1 MKLQLAH
8 DLGTYEEL
16 YPFMEEIEEAVD
28 IIEIGTPVILR
39 EGVSQIENVKKR
51 FPDKLIFADLKIMDA
66 GKLEADIGF
75 KAGADMVS
83 VLGLASKKTIE
94 AAKNSAIQWN
104 RKIMIDMINLEDPIR
119 KWADFMEM
127 GMDYGCLH
135 TAHDDVIDG
144 ENSLEMIEKF
154 HEAHG
159 GQQISVAGGID
170 PEKIR
175 NLKSCQPEIL
185 VVGSY
190 ITTAVDPRKAVK
202 TIRQVMNE
210 ISV

>member
-1 MKLQLAH
+1 MKLQLAY

-16 YPFMEEIEEAVD
+16 YPFMEEIEEAID

-66 GKLEADIGF
+66 GKLEAEIGF
-75 KAGADMVS
+75 QAGADMVS

-94 AAKNSAIQWN
+94 ASKNSAIQWN
-104 RKIMIDMINLEDPIR
+104 RKIMIDMINLQDPISE
-119 KWADFMEM
+119 WSGFMEM

-135 TAHDDVIDG
+135 TAHDDVTDG
-144 ENSLEMIEKF
+144 ENSLEMVEKF
-154 HEAHG
+154 HVAHG

-170 PEKIR
+170 PEKLR

-190 ITTAVDPRKAVK
+190 ITTAVDPSKAVK

>member
-1 MKLQLAH
+1 MKSTKSSLQSMHNKKPLVLA
-8 DLGTYEEL
+8 
-16 YPFMEEIEEAVD
+16 
-28 IIEIGTPVILR
+28 VIPA
-39 EGVSQIENVKKR
+39 KKISR
-51 FPDKLIFADLKIMDA
+51 RLTGKNLKRLCGHPLIAW
-66 GKLEADIGF
+66 
-75 KAGADMVS
+75 
-83 VLGLASKKTIE
+83 TID

-104 RKIMIDMINLEDPIR
+104 RKIMIDMINLEDPIM
-119 KWADFMEM
+119 KWTDFMKM

-135 TAHDDVIDG
+135 TAHDDVTDG
-144 ENSLEMIEKF
+144 ENSLETVEKF

-190 ITTAVDPRKAVK
+190 ITTAADPSKAVK

-210 ISV
+210 ISI

>member
-1 MKLQLAH
+1 
-8 DLGTYEEL
+8 
-16 YPFMEEIEEAVD
+16 
-28 IIEIGTPVILR
+28 
-39 EGVSQIENVKKR
+39 
-51 FPDKLIFADLKIMDA
+51 
-66 GKLEADIGF
+66 
-75 KAGADMVS
+75 
-83 VLGLASKKTIE
+83 
-94 AAKNSAIQWN
+94 
-104 RKIMIDMINLEDPIR
+104 MINLEDPIM
-119 KWADFMEM
+119 KWNDFMKM

-135 TAHDDVIDG
+135 TAHDDVTDG
-144 ENSLEMIEKF
+144 ENSLEMVEKF

-175 NLKSCQPEIL
+175 SLKSCQPEIL

-190 ITTAVDPRKAVK
+190 VTTAVDPSKAVK

>member
-1 MKLQLAH
+1 MKLQLAY
-8 DLGTYEEL
+8 DLGTYEEFC
-16 YPFMEEIEEAVD
+16 PFMEEIEEAVD
-28 IIEIGTPVILR
+28 IIEIGTPLILR
-39 EGVSQIENVKKR
+39 EGVLQIENLKKR

-75 KAGADMVS
+75 QVGADMVS

-119 KWADFMEM
+119 KWAGFMEM

-135 TAHDDVIDG
+135 TANDDVSDG
-144 ENSLEMIEKF
+144 ENSLEMVEKV

-175 NLKSCQPEIL
+175 NQRSCQPEIL
-185 VVGSY
+185 VVGGY
-190 ITTAVDPRKAVK
+190 ITTAVDPSKALK
-202 TIRQVMNE
+202 PIRQVMDE

>member
-1 MKLQLAH
+1 MKLQLAY

-16 YPFMEEIEEAVD
+16 YAFIEEIEESID
-28 IIEIGTPVILR
+28 IIEIGTPIILR
-39 EGVSQIENVKKR
+39 EGVSQIENVKRR

-75 KAGADMVS
+75 QAGADMVS

-94 AAKNSAIQWN
+94 AAKKSAIQWN
-104 RKIMIDMINLEDPIR
+104 RKIMIDMINLQDPIM
-119 KWADFMEM
+119 KWTDFMKM

-135 TAHDDVIDG
+135 TAHDDVTDG
-144 ENSLEMIEKF
+144 ENSLEMVKKF
-154 HEAHG
+154 YETHG
-159 GQQISVAGGID
+159 GQHISIAGGID

-190 ITTAVDPRKAVK
+190 ITNALDPSKAVK
-202 TIRQVMNE
+202 TILQVMNE

>member
-1 MKLQLAH
+1 
-8 DLGTYEEL
+8 
-16 YPFMEEIEEAVD
+16 
-28 IIEIGTPVILR
+28 
-39 EGVSQIENVKKR
+39 
-51 FPDKLIFADLKIMDA
+51 
-66 GKLEADIGF
+66 
-75 KAGADMVS
+75 
-83 VLGLASKKTIE
+83 
-94 AAKNSAIQWN
+94 
-104 RKIMIDMINLEDPIR
+104 MINLEDPIM
-119 KWADFMEM
+119 KWTDFMKM

-135 TAHDDVIDG
+135 TAHDDVTDG
-144 ENSLEMIEKF
+144 ENSLEIVEKF

-190 ITTAVDPRKAVK
+190 ITTAADPSKAVK

-210 ISV
+210 ISI

>member
-1 MKLQLAH
+1 MKLQLAY

-16 YPFMEEIEEAVD
+16 YPFMEEIEEAID

-75 KAGADMVS
+75 QAGADMVS

-94 AAKNSAIQWN
+94 AAKNSAILWN
-104 RKIMIDMINLEDPIR
+104 RKIMIDMINLEEPIM

-135 TAHDDVIDG
+135 TAHDDVTDG
-144 ENSLEMIEKF
+144 KNTFETVEKF

-190 ITTAVDPRKAVK
+190 ITTAADPSKAVK

-210 ISV
+210 ISI

>member
-1 MKLQLAH
+1 MKLQLAY

-39 EGVSQIENVKKR
+39 EGVSQIENIKKR

-75 KAGADMVS
+75 QAGADMVS

-94 AAKNSAIQWN
+94 AAKNSAILWN
-104 RKIMIDMINLEDPIR
+104 RKIMIDMINLEEPIM

-135 TAHDDVIDG
+135 TAHDDVTDG
-144 ENSLEMIEKF
+144 KNTLETVEKF

-190 ITTAVDPRKAVK
+190 ITTAADPSKAVK

-210 ISV
+210 ISI

>member
-1 MKLQLAH
+1 MKLQLAY

-16 YPFMEEIEEAVD
+16 YAFMEEIEEAID

-39 EGVSQIENVKKR
+39 EGVTQIEKVKNR

-75 KAGADMVS
+75 QAGADMVS

-94 AAKNSAIQWN
+94 AAKISAIQWK
-104 RKIMIDMINLEDPIR
+104 RKIMVDMINLVDPIM
-119 KWADFMEM
+119 KWTDFMKM
-127 GMDYGCLH
+127 GIDYGCLH
-135 TAHDDVIDG
+135 TAHDDVTYG
-144 ENSLEMIEKF
+144 ENSLETVKNF
-154 HEAHG
+154 HETHG

-190 ITTAVDPRKAVK
+190 ITNAVDPTKALK

>member
-1 MKLQLAH
+1 MKLQLAY

-28 IIEIGTPVILR
+28 IIEIGTPIILR

-66 GKLEADIGF
+66 GKLEAEIGF
-75 KAGADMVS
+75 QAGADMVS

-104 RKIMIDMINLEDPIR
+104 RKIMIDMINLEEPIM
-119 KWADFMEM
+119 KWADFMKM

-135 TAHDDVIDG
+135 TAHDDVTDG
-144 ENSLEMIEKF
+144 ENSLEIVEKF

-170 PEKIR
+170 PEKLR

-190 ITTAVDPRKAVK
+190 ITTAFDPSKAVK

>member
-1 MKLQLAH
+1 MKLQLAY

-75 KAGADMVS
+75 QAGADMVS

-94 AAKNSAIQWN
+94 AAKNSAILWN
-104 RKIMIDMINLEDPIR
+104 RKIMIDMINLEEPIM

-135 TAHDDVIDG
+135 TAHDDVTDG
-144 ENSLEMIEKF
+144 KNTLETVEKF

-190 ITTAVDPRKAVK
+190 ITTAADPSKAVK

-210 ISV
+210 ISI

>member
-1 MKLQLAH
+1 MKLQLAY

-16 YPFMEEIEEAVD
+16 YPFMEEIEEAID

-39 EGVSQIENVKKR
+39 EGVSQIENIKKR

-75 KAGADMVS
+75 QAGADMVS

-94 AAKNSAIQWN
+94 AAKNSAILWN
-104 RKIMIDMINLEDPIR
+104 RKIMIDMINLEEPIM

-135 TAHDDVIDG
+135 TAHDDVTDG
-144 ENSLEMIEKF
+144 KNTLETVEKF
-154 HEAHG
+154 HEVHG

-190 ITTAVDPRKAVK
+190 ITTAADPSKAVK

-210 ISV
+210 ISI

>member
-1 MKLQLAH
+1 MKLQLAY

-75 KAGADMVS
+75 QAGADMVS

-104 RKIMIDMINLEDPIR
+104 RKIMIDMINLEDPIM
-119 KWADFMEM
+119 KWTDFMKM

-135 TAHDDVIDG
+135 TAHDDVTDG
-144 ENSLEMIEKF
+144 ENSLEIVEKF

-190 ITTAVDPRKAVK
+190 ITTAVDPSKAVK

-210 ISV
+210 ISI

>member
-1 MKLQLAH
+1 MKLQLAY

-75 KAGADMVS
+75 QAGADMVS

-94 AAKNSAIQWN
+94 AAK
-104 RKIMIDMINLEDPIR
+104 IMIDMINLQDPIR
-119 KWADFMEM
+119 KWGDFMVM

-135 TAHDDVIDG
+135 TAHDDVTDG
-144 ENSLEMIEKF
+144 ENSLEIVEKF

-170 PEKIR
+170 PEKLK

-190 ITTAVDPRKAVK
+190 ITTAVDPSKAVK

>member
-1 MKLQLAH
+1 MKLQLAY

-75 KAGADMVS
+75 QAGADMVS

-119 KWADFMEM
+119 KWADFMEI
-127 GMDYGCLH
+127 GMNYGCLH
-135 TAHDDVIDG
+135 TAHDDVPDG
-144 ENSLEMIEKF
+144 ENSLVTVEKF

-190 ITTAVDPRKAVK
+190 ITTAVDPSKAVK

>member
-1 MKLQLAH
+1 MKLQLAY

-16 YPFMEEIEEAVD
+16 YPFMEEIEEAID

-39 EGVSQIENVKKR
+39 EGVSQIENIKKR

-75 KAGADMVS
+75 QAGADMVS

-94 AAKNSAIQWN
+94 AAKNSAILWN
-104 RKIMIDMINLEDPIR
+104 RKIMIDMINLEEPIM

-127 GMDYGCLH
+127 EMDYGCLH
-135 TAHDDVIDG
+135 TAHDDVTDG
-144 ENSLEMIEKF
+144 KNTLETVEKF

-190 ITTAVDPRKAVK
+190 ITTAADPSKAVK

-210 ISV
+210 ISI

>member
-1 MKLQLAH
+1 MKLQLAY

-75 KAGADMVS
+75 QAGADMVS

-94 AAKNSAIQWN
+94 AAKSSAIQWN
-104 RKIMIDMINLEDPIR
+104 RKIMVDMINLEDPIR

-127 GMDYGCLH
+127 EMDYGCLH
-135 TAHDDVIDG
+135 TAHDDVTDG
-144 ENSLEMIEKF
+144 KNTLETVEKF

-170 PEKIR
+170 PKKIR

-190 ITTAVDPRKAVK
+190 ITTAADPSKAVK

-210 ISV
+210 ISI

>member
-1 MKLQLAH
+1 MKLQLAY
-8 DLGTYEEL
+8 DLGTYDEL

-39 EGVSQIENVKKR
+39 EGVSQIENVKRR

-75 KAGADMVS
+75 QAGADMVS

-104 RKIMIDMINLEDPIR
+104 RKIMIDMINLEEPIM

-135 TAHDDVIDG
+135 TAHDDVTDG
-144 ENSLEMIEKF
+144 KNTLETVEKF

-170 PEKIR
+170 PEKIK

-190 ITTAVDPRKAVK
+190 ITTAADPSKAVK
-202 TIRQVMNE
+202 TIRQVMNA
-210 ISV
+210 ISI

>member
-1 MKLQLAH
+1 MKLQLAY
-8 DLGTYEEL
+8 DQGTYEEL
-16 YPFMEEIEEAVD
+16 YPFMEEIEEAID

-51 FPDKLIFADLKIMDA
+51 FPEKLIFADLKIMDA

-75 KAGADMVS
+75 QAGADMVT

-94 AAKNSAIQWN
+94 ASKNSAIQWT
-104 RKIMIDMINLEDPIR
+104 RKIMIDMINLEEPIM

-135 TAHDDVIDG
+135 TAHDDVTDG
-144 ENSLEMIEKF
+144 KNTLETVEKF

-170 PEKIR
+170 PEKLR

-190 ITTAVDPRKAVK
+190 ITTAVDPSKAVK

>member
-1 MKLQLAH
+1 MKLQLAY

-16 YPFMEEIEEAVD
+16 YAFMEEIEEAID

-66 GKLEADIGF
+66 GELEADIGF
-75 KAGADMVS
+75 QAGADMVS

-104 RKIMIDMINLEDPIR
+104 RKIMIDMINLEDPIM

-135 TAHDDVIDG
+135 TAHDDVTDG
-144 ENSLEMIEKF
+144 ENSLETVKKF
-154 HEAHG
+154 HETHG

-190 ITTAVDPRKAVK
+190 ITTAVDPSKAVK

>member
-1 MKLQLAH
+1 MKLQLAY

-39 EGVSQIENVKKR
+39 EGVSQIENIKNR

-75 KAGADMVS
+75 QAGADMVS

-94 AAKNSAIQWN
+94 AAKNSAILWN
-104 RKIMIDMINLEDPIR
+104 RKIMGDMINLEEPIM

-135 TAHDDVIDG
+135 TAHDDVTDG
-144 ENSLEMIEKF
+144 ENSLEMVEKF

-190 ITTAVDPRKAVK
+190 VTTADDPSKALK
-202 TIRQVMNE
+202 TIRQVMDE

>member
-1 MKLQLAH
+1 MKLQLAY

-16 YPFMEEIEEAVD
+16 YPFMEEIEEAID

-39 EGVSQIENVKKR
+39 EGVSQIENIKKR

-75 KAGADMVS
+75 QAGADMVS

-94 AAKNSAIQWN
+94 AAKNSAILWN
-104 RKIMIDMINLEDPIR
+104 RKIMIDMINLEEPIM

-135 TAHDDVIDG
+135 TAHDDVTDG
-144 ENSLEMIEKF
+144 KNTLETVEKF

-190 ITTAVDPRKAVK
+190 ITTAADPRKAVK

-210 ISV
+210 ISI